1 MNHKILEKI
10 GNEIDYKKQEIYYKI
25 INNTIKIG
33 EKKSIETI
41 IQEKINKIPK
51 EKNPNFIEE
60 NIRHVK
66 IKEIRESKENI
77 SNKIKSLQENIKLL
91 ENNDYTRLDLNIS
104 LGNSGGREIVDD
116 NIRKS
121 RIKEIKQKKDI
132 LENKLIYLDEQVQGL
147 MREEE
152 FNNGNK
158 KFNLKQYLDN
168 FEKDKR
174 DAELREQ
181 KWKKDQEQRIK
192 VFEENQKKISEKLKQ
207 KADNESLVNSLRKQE
222 NYLKKLEGMKAKT
235 KNMHDDIRNLNE
247 MKEEWKKN
255 PISEKQYLFKIAEEE
270 FLRKEKEKKD
280 EEKKKFENELYK
292 IRENNKPIR
301 MNSLN
306 EFKKNYNEKRQNLL
320 YEKEKERLLK
330 KEEILQKNSNLPKG
344 ETTTHQKIVEEEKK
358 LREQKEKEKMDK
370 VYTKLKIQQF
380 SKVIQT
386 TMIPRIDDNK
396 RKEIE
401 EKIQSEHQRPK
412 RIEYKSVGRVIF
424 KKSNKDKSVDKSNTI
439 DANNINSNNNNK
451 RSVEKKV
458 PMEKRPD
465 YLMEIRAKKKEM
477 ELNAYNT
484 NPPKYNQGMIII
496 NYKT

>member
-1 MNHKILEKI
+1 
-10 GNEIDYKKQEIYYKI
+10 
-25 INNTIKIG
+25 
-33 EKKSIETI
+33 
-41 IQEKINKIPK
+41 
-51 EKNPNFIEE
+51 
-60 NIRHVK
+60 
-66 IKEIRESKENI
+66 
-77 SNKIKSLQENIKLL
+77 LQENIKLL

-104 LGNSGGREIVDD
+104 LVGSGGREIVDD

-147 MREEE
+147 MKEEE
-152 FNNGNK
+152 FNSGNK

-222 NYLKKLEGMKAKT
+222 NYLKKLEGIKAKT
-235 KNMHDDIRNLNE
+235 KNIHEDIKNLNE
-247 MKEEWKKN
+247 MKEEWRKN
-255 PISEKQYLFKIAEEE
+255 PISEKQYLFKIAEED
-270 FLRKEKEKKD
+270 FMRKEKEKKD
-280 EEKKKFENELYK
+280 EKIKKIENELQK
-292 IRENNKPIR
+292 IRENNRPIR

-306 EFKKNYNEKRQNLL
+306 EFKKHYEEKRQNLL

-330 KEEILQKNSNLPKG
+330 KEEILQKNSNLPRG
-344 ETTTHQKIVEEEKK
+344 ETSTHYKIVEEEKK

-386 TMIPRIDDNK
+386 TMIPKIDDNK

-412 RIEYKSVGRVIF
+412 RIEYKSIGRVIF
-424 KKSNKDKSVDKSNTI
+424 KKSNKDKSMIDNSNTI
-439 DANNINSNNNNK
+439 DVNNYNIHNKQLSRIMSASQIRGSRPLTGDNSLNKSGRSNSNNRK
-451 RSVEKKV
+451 SIEKKV

-484 NPPKYNQGMIII
+484 NPNIKYNQGNIFCFIFLR
-496 NYKT
+496 NE